1 MSDDWGVEWVLP
13 NGADVEVEGRD
24 ETLPSDRVEF
34 TAGGMVKLFHMAQYE
49 MSVYPAERIESIRTY
64 TEHVE
69 DKEWF
74 R

>member
-1 MSDDWGVEWVLP
+1 MSDDRGVAWVLP
-13 NGADVEVEGRD
+13 NGADVEVKGCD
-24 ETLPSDRVEF
+24 ETLTPDRVEF
-34 TAGGMVKLFHMAQYE
+34 TTGCMVKLFYMRQYE